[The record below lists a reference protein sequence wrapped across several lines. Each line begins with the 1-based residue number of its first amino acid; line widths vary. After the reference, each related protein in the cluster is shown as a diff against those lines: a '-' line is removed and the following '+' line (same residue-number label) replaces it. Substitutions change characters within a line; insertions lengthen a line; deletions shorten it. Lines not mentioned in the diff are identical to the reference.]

1 MGDELESG
9 DYDKDLADKEAT
21 KEDILA
27 KKQEARFYCGPN
39 MLRPAL
45 STMTPHC
52 TG

>member
-27 KKQEARFYCGPN
+27 KKQDGARGRARTVRGDALPCGC
-39 MLRPAL
+39 LV
-45 STMTPHC
+45 T
-52 TG
+52 